1 MIDRNLR
8 RILGVS
14 SLRSK
19 NHGDADDES
28 RPFRRRP
35 SQAHAKNVEL
45 ARRILIDGV
54 PQSPVAQK
62 TGLTR
67 KRINGMVDRVV
78 AAENEVPPG
87 WECVEV
93 WLLPELAGKVR
104 EMADEARAGL
114 KGA

>member
-1 MIDRNLR
+1 MATPALR
-8 RILGVS
+8 
-14 SLRSK
+14 
-19 NHGDADDES
+19 ADHFAAALP
-28 RPFRRRP
+28 RLTRRTVG
-35 SQAHAKNVEL
+35 NVEL

-54 PQSPVAQK
+54 PTKSCR
-62 TGLTR
+62 TER
-67 KRINGMVDRVV
+67 KRINGMDNRVV